1 MYHHIKGIK
10 YLGINL
16 LKETKNLYLESCK
29 MLMKEIEDNTDRK
42 IYHVLGLEQ
51 STLSKWLYNP
61 SQSTDSMQYL
71 AIPMAFFTEPEQKKK
86 KLNLYGD
93 TKDTK

>member
-16 LKETKNLYLESCK
+16 LKETKNLYLESYK

-51 STLSKWLYNP
+51 STLSK
-61 SQSTDSMQYL
+61 
-71 AIPMAFFTEPEQKKK
+71 
-86 KLNLYGD
+86 
-93 TKDTK
+93 

>member
-16 LKETKNLYLESCK
+16 LKETKNLYLESYK

-71 AIPMAFFTEPEQKKK
+71 ATYQWHFSQNQNKKK
-86 KLNLYGD
+86 KLNFYGD